1 MKLSEEQLSDHLNAA
16 RDAFFRVAAPP
27 FSKPRFSEL
36 LDQASRRRRVQVL
49 AYRSILTFSVLLAL
63 AGATVAAR
71 NVNLSAMGDSLANA
85 LARITGTHVSYSPL
99 RQLTS
104 PYADQSA
111 VDLVHELAG
120 IATVDSAWITNDGQS
135 VVIAAHLNN
144 GLRFF
149 LERSIIGKPNAQPLI
164 VLPDTPG
171 VSIRHISAKTIG
183 KVSVILLEIDTLS
196 KDDRTRILSA
206 IVR

>member
-1 MKLSEEQLSDHLNAA
+1 MPRVMH
-16 RDAFFRVAAPP
+16 FFALRL
-27 FSKPRFSEL
+27 RL
-36 LDQASRRRRVQVL
+36 LVNRVL
-49 AYRSILTFSVLLAL
+49 ANCSTRPHAVVEFKSSRIDQFSLFQ
-63 AGATVAAR
+63 
-71 NVNLSAMGDSLANA
+71 SSC
-85 LARITGTHVSYSPL
+85 ITGTHVSYSPL

-149 LERSIIGKPNAQPLI
+149 LERSIIGKPDAQPLI